1 MSWRKKYL
9 SALEGKKNLRILSRL
24 LSLHV
29 IKASWFEPREKCSV
43 KYKLT
48 SSNENDIIVSAIAS
62 MDLPINS
69 NLGHPAS
76 EVQKHTSLLDS
87 VHKNKKTK
95 HLAYHDKIAD
105 LLSSRFFFFFLFN
118 KHIYSKCRSLLLLEI
133 YYENFTTQISQREF
147 QAIQRVIRCIIKIIS
162 FLATYFGFYFQIHR
176 NNSLSRLDSATVFL
190 HTLPFIL
197 LCHQMY
203 VTQTFS
209 TVLYNQI
216 DSFFDVFSD

>member
-9 SALEGKKNLRILSRL
+9 SALEGKKKLKILSRL

-29 IKASWFEPREKCSV
+29 IKASWFEPREKCSSV

-105 LLSSRFFFFFLFN
+105 LLSS
-118 KHIYSKCRSLLLLEI
+118 
-133 YYENFTTQISQREF
+133 
-147 QAIQRVIRCIIKIIS
+147 
-162 FLATYFGFYFQIHR
+162 
-176 NNSLSRLDSATVFL
+176 
-190 HTLPFIL
+190 
-197 LCHQMY
+197 
-203 VTQTFS
+203 
-209 TVLYNQI
+209 
-216 DSFFDVFSD
+216 

>member
-9 SALEGKKNLRILSRL
+9 SALEGKKNLKILSRL

-48 SSNENDIIVSAIAS
+48 SSNENDIIVSAITS

-87 VHKNKKTK
+87 VHKNKKKPSTWP
-95 HLAYHDKIAD
+95 IM
-105 LLSSRFFFFFLFN
+105 
-118 KHIYSKCRSLLLLEI
+118 
-133 YYENFTTQISQREF
+133 
-147 QAIQRVIRCIIKIIS
+147 IR
-162 FLATYFGFYFQIHR
+162 
-176 NNSLSRLDSATVFL
+176 
-190 HTLPFIL
+190 
-197 LCHQMY
+197 
-203 VTQTFS
+203 
-209 TVLYNQI
+209 
-216 DSFFDVFSD
+216 

>member
-1 MSWRKKYL
+1 MSWHKKNL
-9 SALEGKKNLRILSRL
+9 SALEGKKNLKILSRL

-48 SSNENDIIVSAIAS
+48 SSNENDIIVSAITS

-162 FLATYFGFYFQIHR
+162 FFGYILGFIFRSTEITVC
-176 NNSLSRLDSATVFL
+176 LD
-190 HTLPFIL
+190 
-197 LCHQMY
+197 
-203 VTQTFS
+203 
-209 TVLYNQI
+209 
-216 DSFFDVFSD
+216 